1 MTAENYAEK
10 PNVEE
15 LYDSATHAS
24 NLRVVADRNGPAD
37 VLIAQGW
44 NTSRLGA
51 ALMRLHSEWSG
62 AAHPKKPT
70 RAAIETLAQS
80 LPRLEDGK
88 RKVKVTVLQDGK
100 PVIIENMVPNMVLDM
115 AGAQRTAS
123 DWHRHEVKILMGKL
137 KTLPVVREQLAMW
150 ARLQLI
156 DNADHRVAEIL
167 MWHLDHKCSACEG
180 RGKELIPNTP
190 SLSHRDCKV
199 CRGSGETRIPSQQG
213 DEQYLHESKKLL
225 RYINDCIKTAR
236 TNLKQTLRPS
246 KNS

>member
-1 MTAENYAEK
+1 MTDEN
-10 PNVEE
+10 PPITVDE
-15 LYDSATHAS
+15 LYESAAHSS
-24 NLRVVADRNGPAD
+24 NLRMHEDRSGPVY
-37 VLIAQGW
+37 VLIAAAMSP
-44 NTSRLGA
+44 NRLGA

-70 RAAIETLAQS
+70 RAAIDAVAHE
-80 LPRLEDGK
+80 LPRLEVGE
-88 RKVKVTVLQDGK
+88 RKVKVTVMQDGK
-100 PVIIENMVPNMVLDM
+100 QVVIENMVPNMVLDM

-123 DWHRHEVKILMGKL
+123 DWHRHEVKIMLGKL
-137 KTLPVVREQLAMW
+137 KTLPVVREQLAIW

-167 MWHLDHKCSACEG
+167 MWHLDHKCPACEG

-225 RYINDCIKTAR
+225 RYINDCVKTAR
-236 TNLKQTLRPS
+236 TGLKQRLRPG
-246 KNS
+246 KKTP

>member
-15 LYDSATHAS
+15 LYDSATHSS
-24 NLRVVADRNGPAD
+24 NLRVQADRNGPAD

-44 NTSRLGA
+44 NSSRLGA

-70 RAAIETLAQS
+70 RAAIESLAQS
-80 LPRLEDGK
+80 LPRIEDGK
-88 RKVKVTVLQDGK
+88 R
-100 PVIIENMVPNMVLDM
+100 MVPDM
-115 AGAQRTAS
+115 AEAHRLAR
-123 DWHRHEVKILMGKL
+123 DWHMHEVKIMLGKL
-137 KTLPVVREQLAMW
+137 KTLPVVREHLAMW

-167 MWHLDHKCSACEG
+167 MWHLDHKCPACEG

-199 CRGSGETRIPSQQG
+199 CRGTGETRIPSRQG

-225 RYINDCIKTAR
+225 KHIDVCIKTAR
-236 TNLKQTLRPS
+236 TNLKMRLRPGMPGRS
-246 KNS
+246 GLLS